1 MPANIGP
8 QERAKRRTAGVVTL
22 VAAVAIAGV
31 MIGFHAARPWRLA
44 LAVPFYVAMLG
55 FFQAREKT

>member
-8 QERAKRRTAGVVTL
+8 RERAKRRTAGVVTL
-22 VAAVAIAGV
+22 VVTLAIAGT
-31 MIGFHAARPWRLA
+31 MIGLHAARPWRLA
-44 LAVPFYVAMLG
+44 LVAPFYVAMLG